1 MQSRRLPGR
10 LVSFLIASLLPLAA
24 VCQSA
29 QHLAQSPQSPQ
40 TTMTMQSAPGSTA
53 PAMPPVIL
61 HSDKPVTA
69 EQQAAARALAEQMRK
84 LKPANP
90 MRPGFEIETPAG
102 AKITLADLHGKVVLL
117 DYWATWCAPCIEGL
131 PELSAVYNKYR
142 SNPKV
147 AIYAVNP
154 LMGDDRQKAEA
165 FLASRHLTVPLT
177 FDTHFMMDNMQ
188 KRGAPPKVAVSL
200 PVVLLLDPEGKQQW
214 FSTGG
219 EVGDTTHAFSRELI
233 ARIDAQLAK

>member
-1 MQSRRLPGR
+1 MQSRRLPGS
-10 LVSFLIASLLPLAA
+10 LVSFLIVNLLPLAA
-24 VCQSA
+24 VCQSV
-29 QHLAQSPQSPQ
+29 QPLAQSPQS
-40 TTMTMQSAPGSTA
+40 TMTMQSAPGSTA

-61 HSDKPVTA
+61 HSDKPVTP

-90 MRPGFEIETPAG
+90 MHTGFEIETPAG
-102 AKITLADLHGKVVLL
+102 AKITLANLHGKVVLL

-131 PELSAVYNKYR
+131 PELSAVYDKYR

-188 KRGAPPKVAVSL
+188 QRGAPPKVAVSL
-200 PVVLLLDPEGKQQW
+200 PVVLLLDPQGRQQW

-219 EVGDTTHAFSRELI
+219 EVGDTTHAFSKELI
-233 ARIDAQLAK
+233 AQIDAQLAK

>member
-1 MQSRRLPGR
+1 MVP
-10 LVSFLIASLLPLAA
+10 
-24 VCQSA
+24 
-29 QHLAQSPQSPQ
+29 
-40 TTMTMQSAPGSTA
+40 
-53 PAMPPVIL
+53 MPKIIL
-61 HSDKPVTA
+61 HNGNGATTDP
-69 EQQAAARALAEQMRK
+69 QASALAEQMRK

-90 MRPGFEIETPAG
+90 MHPGYVIQTSAG

-117 DYWATWCAPCIEGL
+117 DYWATWCAPCVEGL
-131 PELSAVYNKYR
+131 PELSAVYDKYR

-165 FLASRHLTVPLT
+165 FMASRHLTAPLA
-177 FDTHFMMDNMQ
+177 FDTHFMSDNMQ
-188 KRGAPPKVAVSL
+188 KPGAPSKVAVSL
-200 PVVLLLDPEGKQQW
+200 PVVLLLDPEGRQQW

-219 EVGDTTHAFSRELI
+219 EVGDTTHVFQKELI